1 MTNGPRRKSVKPTRG
16 TPAAARRPAAPTI
29 PPETEAVAEPEA
41 AALAQET
48 AAPEET
54 GAVLYARDAGEVTAQ
69 AADPAASDEGPVS
82 EPETVE
88 APETVLT
95 RDRAEESL
103 PPIETPAVETPAVMA
118 EAPGEPL
125 TSEPLTSG
133 PLAHASVAAPEAVA
147 EAVTASAEPVM
158 QATMA
163 APAEAAAPPAP
174 EPAAALTTL
183 IRAAA
188 EGAPEDVPV
197 SALRGVAEINARLLA
212 FMRDETEAA
221 FSFWRALRNASNP
234 GEAMQLHAEEVGRIV
249 TAAFACWSDV
259 TRRAALIA
267 LASRPKAA

>member
-16 TPAAARRPAAPTI
+16 TPAAARKAAAPST
-29 PPETEAVAEPEA
+29 PPETEAVAKPET

-54 GAVLYARDAGEVTAQ
+54 GAVLHARDTGEVAAQ
-69 AADPAASDEGPVS
+69 AADPVAPDEGQIS
-82 EPETVE
+82 ETDRVE
-88 APETVLT
+88 EPATVLT
-95 RDRAEESL
+95 HDRAEEAL
-103 PPIETPAVETPAVMA
+103 PPAETP
-118 EAPGEPL
+118 EAAPSEPL
-125 TSEPLTSG
+125 TSEPLTSEALAPE

-147 EAVTASAEPVM
+147 EAVTAPAEAAV
-158 QATMA
+158 QATVA
-163 APAEAAAPPAP
+163 APAEAVAPPAP
-174 EPAAALTTL
+174 EPVAAL

-221 FSFWRALRNASNP
+221 FSFWRALRTTSNP

-259 TRRAALIA
+259 TRRAAQIA